1 MLLQH
6 LNLASGDQQR
16 LLLRYLV
23 WSYFCTGRCNWL
35 KVLSNVCCNAS
46 HLQRLN
52 THNAD
57 DVEIEC
63 ICAECVFTF
72 RLSDCR
78 GVHQCSQTPPP
89 LGFFRQVLDYDFNCV
104 LNGSWPA
111 EGLKI
116 DIILIRP
123 DCHALPLCGLIQ
135 MSRPHCSCTF
145 MFPGSRH
152 VRRAVQTHYSHW
164 EPRTDFLQTSRVIL
178 VCKLSELNYQP
189 LAVL

>member
-1 MLLQH
+1 MQLTESAFKCLLQCFSPSATEHTQHWRRRDWFRPDQHH
-6 LNLASGDQQR
+6 LCLNAYVLNVSLHFAS
-16 LLLRYLV
+16 V
-23 WSYFCTGRCNWL
+23 T
-35 KVLSNVCCNAS
+35 
-46 HLQRLN
+46 
-52 THNAD
+52 
-57 DVEIEC
+57 
-63 ICAECVFTF
+63 AEV
-72 RLSDCR
+72 SISA
-78 GVHQCSQTPPP
+78 VKPPP
-89 LGFFRQVLDYDFNCV
+89 GFFRQVLDYDFNCV